1 MIDMG
6 WIHLILGSRKE
17 MIHRSIDIDCSRIF
31 VGRFFDKKYHLLKIN
46 NIKAAGSFAEGVNGI
61 FLNTNTSKM
70 LDENDYI
77 EILPRIISHES
88 LHMILHHFVGPKE
101 SVLMDNILIKQHR
114 YDANKLEPS
123 GL

>member
-6 WIHLILGSRKE
+6 WIQLILGKRKE
-17 MIHRSIDIDCSRIF
+17 MIHRSIYIDCSRIF
-31 VGRFFDKKYHLLKIN
+31 VGRFFDKKYHLFKIN
-46 NIKAAGSFAEGVNGI
+46 NIEAAGSFVAYVNGI

-70 LDENDYI
+70 LDENYYI

-88 LHMILHHFVGPKE
+88 LHMTLHQFVGPKE
-101 SVLMDNILIKQHR
+101 SILMDNILIWQHR
-114 YDANKLEPS
+114 YDVDKLDSS